1 MVGSA
6 VGLEGWNVGFALG
19 KKVVGHADGLI
30 VDGITVGKMEGL
42 SVG

>member
-6 VGLEGWNVGFALG
+6 VGFEGWNVGSALG
-19 KKVVGHADGLI
+19 TIVVGHADGLI
-30 VDGITVGKMEGL
+30 VDGIAVGVLDGL